1 MITRLRSL
9 VLDRSSAI
17 LLALAILFAQFGLIA
32 HEIDHELHKPSSACE
47 MCLAAHH
54 LGSTPIV
61 KPLSLVASRRV
72 EEVILPQRHCTLPRR
87 ITASFSARA
96 PPIFLHA

>member
-1 MITRLRSL
+1 MIYRLRSL

-17 LLALAILFAQFGLIA
+17 LLALAMLLAQFGLIA
-32 HEIDHELHKPSSACE
+32 HEIDHQLHKPSSACE

-61 KPLSLVASRRV
+61 KNTPLLVSRTAGNDALPANVASPVRQFV
-72 EEVILPQRHCTLPRR
+72 
-87 ITASFSARA
+87 ASFSARA
-96 PPIFLHA
+96 PPVSLHA